1 MLGLDGQLVESI
13 RGIYGTT
20 TELEVEFS
28 PSLTASGCPLHFPHR
43 EFDSRFSVHD
53 TRLAWFHP
61 LAILGADSG
70 PLKRRT
76 LREELDHFPFQG
88 GAMASSK
95 VARGVIY
102 PLPGY
107 GAWCAAGS

>member
-61 LAILGADSG
+61 LAILGVDSG
-70 PLKRRT
+70 SCNRRPR
-76 LREELDHFPFQG
+76 REKLDQF
-88 GAMASSK
+88 
-95 VARGVIY
+95 
-102 PLPGY
+102 PLPGGAGLFQGDVRVAYPMPGY
-107 GAWCAAGS
+107 GGRCAAGS